1 MFLESSVLPAVIG
14 LVATSSMALIGILQ
28 HIVGAKEKED
38 KPEITI
44 IKELIT
50 EVSKDKT
57 EPMTVDVE
65 DGRVTVSKGKDVIT
79 NKLKKNGQALHT
91 SGEGSNNAQETKKV
105 ISNPQKSKTMK
116 KAKPNLPASSMLQP
130 PASSGKGMVKK
141 AAAKKVVK
149 AVMKKAA
156 KKK

>member
-1 MFLESSVLPAVIG
+1 MILEFL
-14 LVATSSMALIGILQ
+14 
-28 HIVGAKEKED
+28 
-38 KPEITI
+38 
-44 IKELIT
+44 
-50 EVSKDKT
+50 SKLFKFKRKS
-57 EPMTVDVE
+57 
-65 DGRVTVSKGKDVIT
+65 DGQT
-79 NKLKKNGQALHT
+79 LHT
-91 SGEGSNNAQETKKV
+91 SGEGHNNAKAKKAKEV

-141 AAAKKVVK
+141 AVAKKVVK